1 MGKSSKSAHFDAT
14 KQAVVILM
22 GSLARHLDKDD
33 ERIKPI
39 VLRLIQALSTPSQT
53 VQEAVAN
60 CLPHLVQSVKEEAPG
75 YINKLLH
82 QLLKGDKYGKC
93 FCLFIFTELKNSNS
107 TYACMLSK
115 INQLLTF
122 YSK

>member
-1 MGKSSKSAHFDAT
+1 MAKSSKHAHYDAV

-53 VQEAVAN
+53 VGN
-60 CLPHLVQSVKEEAPG
+60 I
-75 YINKLLH
+75 Y
-82 QLLKGDKYGKC
+82 
-93 FCLFIFTELKNSNS
+93 FTEVILMYYLITSIE
-107 TYACMLSK
+107 K
-115 INQLLTF
+115 ISLYIYIYRCKKQSPIAYHL
-122 YSK
+122 

>member
-1 MGKSSKSAHFDAT
+1 MSKSTKSAHLDAV

-53 VQEAVAN
+53 VQEAVGN
-60 CLPHLVQSVKEEAPG
+60 CLPPLIPSVKDDAPG

-82 QLLKGDKYGKC
+82 QLLKGDKYGERKGAAYG
-93 FCLFIFTELKNSNS
+93 LAGIVKGMIL
-107 TYACMLSK
+107 
-115 INQLLTF
+115 
-122 YSK
+122 